1 MPKKK
6 PGSVHTAKN
15 GARYKI
21 LANGKARFISG
32 PTKRK
37 GKKKKGGSLATGGG
51 LKKKRRSKKGGGFQL
66 PRLLMK
72 DGRPALFGQKVVG
85 GSIRIAGS
93 LKGGGKYSM

>member
-6 PGSVHTAKN
+6 PGTYTAKN

-37 GKKKKGGSLATGGG
+37 GKAGG
-51 LKKKRRSKKGGGFQL
+51 LKGKKGAGL
-66 PRLLMK
+66 K
-72 DGRPALFGQKVVG
+72 TG
-85 GSIRIAGS
+85 GSMSGGYMS
-93 LKGGGKYSM
+93 NSGGKYTY